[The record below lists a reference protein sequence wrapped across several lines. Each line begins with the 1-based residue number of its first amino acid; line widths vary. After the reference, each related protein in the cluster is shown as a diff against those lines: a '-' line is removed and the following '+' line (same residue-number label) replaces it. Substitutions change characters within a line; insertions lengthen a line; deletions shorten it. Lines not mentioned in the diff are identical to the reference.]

1 MVKFDQLY
9 SLLISEYE
17 NTAGS
22 GGTLG
27 TSTTTNWTAAGTPGT
42 DSYAPGDYRK
52 PVALG
57 AKKIGKGRKRKTK
70 FLIQRRSLVSN

>member
-1 MVKFDQLY
+1 MVKFDQLC

-17 NTAGS
+17 NTGGS

-57 AKKIGKGRKRKTK
+57 AKKIGKGKKRKTK
-70 FLIQRRSLVSN
+70 LILRLKM

>member
-1 MVKFDQLY
+1 MKKFDQLY
-9 SLLISEYE
+9 SQILSEYE

-27 TSTTTNWTAAGTPGT
+27 SFNTLNWTPGGTPGT
-42 DSYAPGDYRK
+42 DSYAAGDYRR

-57 AKKIGKGRKRKTK
+57 AKRIGKGKKKKTK
-70 FLIQRRSLVSN
+70 ILIQRRPLVSS